1 MWIWRRMLKIKWTD
15 KITNELVWTTVG
27 EERSLLHTFR
37 KIDKVNGS
45 STYWNDNLLPD
56 AIEGRVDEKKMRCG
70 QRIKML
76 DNLKRNDTYSAILR
90 KLKTEETGGRE
101 RQLTTMADLSTTETN
116 DRESIANTVVLMV
129 YVELFKQKRMSDC
142 KIQKIIYTFLGP

>member
-1 MWIWRRMLKIKWTD
+1 
-15 KITNELVWTTVG
+15 
-27 EERSLLHTFR
+27 
-37 KIDKVNGS
+37 
-45 STYWNDNLLPD
+45 
-56 AIEGRVDEKKMRCG
+56 
-70 QRIKML
+70 ML